1 MRVHLL
7 ASLLVT
13 SLAGHADTLQ
23 PLDDSEMAHIA
34 GQAGQ
39 GVQLTLMLRNN
50 VDAAG
55 NPIGCTSGGLNPC
68 RMGLEFS
75 ARDGIWLMLKD
86 YYGELQINDLRID
99 NATLPATNTG
109 HYDASRFLS
118 VEGDCLIAGCNPTG
132 LLSLRTYYPFNK
144 GVGIYND
151 LNLFTN
157 IGRVALEY
165 DDTLNNI
172 PGYMQ
177 DAATGSVLGF
187 RSTDSQALNAPA
199 TMRFEGEA
207 YVFGF

>member
-1 MRVHLL
+1 MKTLL
-7 ASLLVT
+7 PALLC
-13 SLAGHADTLQ
+13 LAISAHADSLQ
-23 PLDDSEMAHIA
+23 PLDDQEMAHIA

-39 GVQLTLMLRNN
+39 GMQLTLMLRNN
-50 VDAAG
+50 VDASG

-68 RMGLEFS
+68 RMGFELS

-99 NATLPATNTG
+99 NATLPASNTS

-132 LLSLRTYYPFNK
+132 LLSLRTRYPFHK
-144 GVGIYND
+144 DVGIYND

-165 DDTLNNI
+165 DDTVNNI
-172 PGYMQ
+172 PGYMR

-187 RSTDSQALNAPA
+187 RASDSQALNAPA
-199 TMRFEGEA
+199 NMRFEGEA

>member
-1 MRVHLL
+1 MRAMTLL
-7 ASLLVT
+7 LLLPLTGLKAESLR
-13 SLAGHADTLQ
+13 
-23 PLDDSEMAHIA
+23 PLDDGEMASIA

-50 VDAAG
+50 VDDAG
-55 NPIGCTSGGLNPC
+55 NPMGCTSGGLNPC
-68 RMGLEFS
+68 RMGFEFS

-99 NATLPATNTG
+99 NATLPGSNTS
-109 HYDASRFLS
+109 HFDASRFLS
-118 VEGDCLIAGCNPTG
+118 VQGNCLISSCNPAG
-132 LLSLRTYYPFNK
+132 LLSLRTWYPFNK
-144 GVGIYND
+144 TVGVYND

-165 DDTLNNI
+165 DDTVNNI

-177 DAATGSVLGF
+177 DAASGSVLGF
-187 RSTDSQALNAPA
+187 RATDSQALNAPA
-199 TMRFEGEA
+199 NMRFEGEA

>member
-1 MRVHLL
+1 MR
-7 ASLLVT
+7 AIFFLLV
-13 SLAGHADTLQ
+13 LPVLGVKADNLR
-23 PLDDSEMAHIA
+23 PLDDQEMAGIA

-50 VDAAG
+50 VDDSG

-68 RMGLEFS
+68 RMGFEFS

-99 NATLPATNTG
+99 NATLPGANTS
-109 HYDASRFLS
+109 HFDADRFRS
-118 VEGDCLIAGCNPTG
+118 VEGNCLIAGCNPAG
-132 LLSLRTYYPFNK
+132 LLSLRTYYPFHK

-151 LNLFTN
+151 VNLFTN

-172 PGYMQ
+172 PGYMR
-177 DAATGSVLGF
+177 DAASGSVLGF

-199 TMRFEGEA
+199 NMRFEGEA

>member
-1 MRVHLL
+1 MKGLLL
-7 ASLLVT
+7 ALLLGPLIAQADSLT
-13 SLAGHADTLQ
+13 
-23 PLDDSEMAHIA
+23 PLNDDEMAHIA

-50 VDAAG
+50 MDASG
-55 NPIGCTSGGLNPC
+55 NPIGCTTGGLNPC
-68 RMGLEFS
+68 RMGFEFS

-99 NATLPATNTG
+99 NATLPGSNTS
-109 HYDASRFLS
+109 HFDASRFQS
-118 VEGDCLIAGCNPTG
+118 VEGSCLITGCNPAG
-132 LLSLRTYYPFNK
+132 LLSLRTYYPFHK
-144 GVGIYND
+144 ETGVYND

-157 IGRVALEY
+157 VGRVALEY
-165 DDTLNNI
+165 DDTVNNI

-187 RSTDSQALNAPA
+187 RATDSQALNAPA
-199 TMRFEGEA
+199 NMRFEGEA